1 MCLKT
6 RKVEFLSKLVRIVLG
21 MASAKDD
28 QEIDFTVASKE
39 TLRAAGQV
47 QSVTRAM
54 ALLNAL
60 SYFAQGLTL
69 SELAKKVGLANSTA
83 HRLLTTLQ
91 NERYVRFDA
100 ERSAWLVGVQA
111 FRVGSTF
118 IRSRDVVAIARPF
131 MRLLMQ
137 REGETVSLAVEDRG
151 EIVYL
156 SQVETQ
162 QMMRAICGP
171 GGRAS
176 MHCSGI
182 GKALMAAYPQEQL
195 RQIMADLN
203 FDRQTSRTLT
213 TPQEFARELK
223 KIRDQGYA
231 VDDEEVA
238 VGLRCVAAAI
248 YDENSFPLA
257 GVSLSGPTARI
268 PRDRVAG
275 LGKIVRAVADDITRE
290 LGGVIPRP
298 NKTEIS

>member
-1 MCLKT
+1 MT
-6 RKVEFLSKLVRIVLG
+6 PHNDDQ
-21 MASAKDD
+21 AKDFR
-28 QEIDFTVASKE
+28 IASKE

-60 SYFAQGLTL
+60 SHYAQGLTL

-91 NERYVRFDA
+91 NERFVRFDS
-100 ERSAWLVGVQA
+100 ERSAWLIGVQA

-118 IRSRDVVAIARPF
+118 ILSRDVVTIARPF

-151 EIVYL
+151 EMVYL

-182 GKALMAAYPQEQL
+182 GKALLAAYPQEELQKA
-195 RQIMADLN
+195 MAGLS

-213 TPQEFARELK
+213 TPEEFARELK

-248 YDENSFPLA
+248 YDENGFPLA
-257 GVSLSGPTARI
+257 GLSLSGPTARI
-268 PRDRVAG
+268 PRDRLPA
-275 LGKIVRAVADDITRE
+275 LGKIVRAVANDITRE
-290 LGGVIPRP
+290 VGGIIPRL
-298 NKTEIS
+298 ESR

>member
-1 MCLKT
+1 MP
-6 RKVEFLSKLVRIVLG
+6 SNLVGIVANMTSG
-21 MASAKDD
+21 QND
-28 QEIDFTVASKE
+28 QEQDFKVASKA

-60 SYFAQGLTL
+60 SFFSQGLTL

-91 NERYVRFDA
+91 NERYVRFDT
-100 ERSAWLVGVQA
+100 ERSAWLIGVQA

-118 IRSRDVVAIARPF
+118 IRSRDVVTIARPF

-137 REGETVSLAVEDRG
+137 REGETVSLAVEDQG
-151 EIVYL
+151 EVVYL

-176 MHCSGI
+176 MHSSGI
-182 GKALMAAYPQEQL
+182 GKALLAAYPQEQL
-195 RQIMADLN
+195 QKLMSEMS
-203 FDRQTSRTLT
+203 FDRKTSRTLT
-213 TPQEFARELK
+213 TPEEFSRELK

-238 VGLRCVAAAI
+238 VGLRCVAAAV
-248 YDENSFPLA
+248 YDENGFPLA
-257 GVSLSGPTARI
+257 AISLSGPTARI
-268 PRDRVAG
+268 SRERVAG
-275 LGKIVRAVADDITRE
+275 LGKTVRAIADDITRE
-290 LGGVIPRP
+290 LGGIMPRP
-298 NKTEIS
+298 KTI

>member
-1 MCLKT
+1 
-6 RKVEFLSKLVRIVLG
+6 
-21 MASAKDD
+21 MASGKDS
-28 QEIDFTVASKE
+28 QEKDFTVASKE
-39 TLRAAGQV
+39 SLRAAGQV

-54 ALLNAL
+54 TLLNAL
-60 SYFAQGLTL
+60 SYFSQGLTL

-91 NERYVRFDA
+91 NERFVRFDA
-100 ERSAWLVGVQA
+100 ERSAWLIGVQA
-111 FRVGSTF
+111 FRVGSAF
-118 IRSRDVVAIARPF
+118 VRSRDVVTIARPF

-137 REGETVSLAVEDRG
+137 KEGETVSLAVEDRG
-151 EIVYL
+151 EVVYL

-176 MHCSGI
+176 MHSSGI
-182 GKALMAAYPQEQL
+182 GKALLAAYPQEQL
-195 RQIMADLN
+195 QRVMPDLTFN
-203 FDRQTSRTLT
+203 RQTSHTLT
-213 TPQEFARELK
+213 TPEEFSRELK

-257 GVSLSGPTARI
+257 GLSLSGPTARI
-268 PRDRVAG
+268 PRERLAG
-275 LGKIVRAVADDITRE
+275 LGQTLRAVARDITEE
-290 LGGVIPRP
+290 LGGVVPQ
-298 NKTEIS
+298 TEKGSS

>member
-1 MCLKT
+1 MTSQK
-6 RKVEFLSKLVRIVLG
+6 G
-21 MASAKDD
+21 D
-28 QEIDFTVASKE
+28 QEIDFKVASKE

-60 SYFAQGLTL
+60 SYYGQGLTL

-100 ERSAWLVGVQA
+100 ERSAWLIGVQA

-118 IRSRDVVAIARPF
+118 VRSRDVVTIARPY

-151 EIVYL
+151 EVVYL

-171 GGRAS
+171 GGRAA

-182 GKALMAAYPQEQL
+182 GKALLAAYSQEQL
-195 RQIMADLN
+195 HKIMPDLSL
-203 FDRQTSRTLT
+203 DRQTSRTLT
-213 TPQEFARELK
+213 TPDEFSRELK
-223 KIRDQGYA
+223 RVRDQGYA

-257 GVSLSGPTARI
+257 GLSLSGPTARI
-268 PRDRVAG
+268 SRDRVAG
-275 LGKIVRAVADDITRE
+275 LGKIVRDVANDITEE
-290 LGGVIPRP
+290 LGGVVPKSIPQRVY
-298 NKTEIS
+298 

>member
-1 MCLKT
+1 MT
-6 RKVEFLSKLVRIVLG
+6 SDSG
-21 MASAKDD
+21 G
-28 QEIDFTVASKE
+28 QEIDFKIASKA

-54 ALLNAL
+54 TLLNAL
-60 SYFAQGLTL
+60 SYFSQGLTL

-91 NERYVRFDA
+91 NERFVRFDQ
-100 ERSAWLVGVQA
+100 ERSCWLIGVQA

-118 IRSRDVVAIARPF
+118 VRSRDVVTIARPF

-137 REGETVSLAVEDRG
+137 NERETVSLAVEDRG

-182 GKALMAAYPQEQL
+182 GKALLASFSQEQL
-195 RQIMADLN
+195 EKTMSNLS
-203 FDRQTSRTLT
+203 FERQTSRTITNTNELS
-213 TPQEFARELK
+213 RELK

-238 VGLRCVAAAI
+238 VGLRCVAAVI
-248 YDENSFPLA
+248 YDENGFPLA
-257 GVSLSGPTARI
+257 GLSLSGPTARI
-268 PRDRVAG
+268 PRERVPE
-275 LGKIVRAVADDITRE
+275 LGKTVQALANDITQE
-290 LGGVIPRP
+290 LGGLVPETQSIKP
-298 NKTEIS
+298 

>member
-1 MCLKT
+1 MTSQKGDEL
-6 RKVEFLSKLVRIVLG
+6 
-21 MASAKDD
+21 M
-28 QEIDFTVASKE
+28 DFKVASKE

-60 SYFAQGLTL
+60 SYYGQGLTL

-100 ERSAWLVGVQA
+100 ERSAWLIGVQA

-118 IRSRDVVAIARPF
+118 VRSRDVVTIARPY

-151 EIVYL
+151 EVVYL

-171 GGRAS
+171 GGRAA

-182 GKALMAAYPQEQL
+182 GKALLAAYSQEQL
-195 RQIMADLN
+195 YKVMPDLS
-203 FDRQTSRTLT
+203 FDRQTSHTLT
-213 TPQEFARELK
+213 TPDEFSRELK
-223 KIRDQGYA
+223 RVRDQGYA

-238 VGLRCVAAAI
+238 VGLRCVAAVI
-248 YDENSFPLA
+248 YDENSYPLA
-257 GVSLSGPTARI
+257 GLSLSGPTARI
-268 PRDRVAG
+268 PRERVAG
-275 LGKIVRAVADDITRE
+275 LGKIVADVANEITKE
-290 LGGVIPRP
+290 LGGVVPQSPAQRQ
-298 NKTEIS
+298 KTT